1 MRKAVLL
8 RRDYERGHRCLHHVG
23 AATLVQASTAARRIW
38 RLHPPIGVRVRP
50 MQRIDQIACNGFL
63 GLPIGCI
70 IKIISKRLIGND
82 RAAGQNLSELG
93 LPVSY
98 LARLGR
104 SDSATRPAVS
114 SFRATA

>member
-1 MRKAVLL
+1 
-8 RRDYERGHRCLHHVG
+8 
-23 AATLVQASTAARRIW
+23 
-38 RLHPPIGVRVRP
+38 
-50 MQRIDQIACNGFL
+50 MQRIDQTACNG
-63 GLPIGCI
+63 LPRPAIGCI
-70 IKIISKRLIGND
+70 LKIVS
-82 RAAGQNLSELG
+82 AGQNLSELG

>member
-1 MRKAVLL
+1 MNLCAKPYCFGEITSVVIGACIL
-8 RRDYERGHRCLHHVG
+8 VG
-23 AATLVQASTAARRIW
+23 AATLVGIW

-93 LPVSY
+93 LRVSY